1 MQTSTARAANVNL
14 SRRAFLRQ
22 AGAALGA
29 VAGLRVAEAL
39 AQSIPGSA
47 PASGKQRHNVLFLP
61 IDDLN
66 THLGCYGNKVV
77 QTPNIDKLAAQ
88 GVRFTRAY
96 APYASCLPSRAS
108 FMSGWYPERTEVLD
122 FSPKA
127 RDGKMKDVVYLG
139 QHFRDNG
146 CFTARLDKVFHIGA
160 DDALSWDVTE
170 EPIRDQKP
178 MWTGMEVEALG
189 LKDRVLKDG
198 RYDKVKGEKGPYTML
213 DVEDEVLFDGMKTAR
228 AIELLEQS
236 AKDGKPFFLA
246 CGYRRPHLPWIAP
259 RKYFGLYPPEKI
271 VLPPPNPNDT
281 ERVPEAD
288 HREMIAHYYA
298 CITYMDA
305 QVGRL
310 LDALD
315 RLKLRDRTI
324 VVLFGD
330 NGYCL
335 GERGMH
341 FGKGNLWERS
351 LWVPLIVS
359 MPGAARN
366 SRTCERS
373 VGLIDLY
380 PTLVELCGLPQPKS
394 GLQGRSLAPF
404 LSGDSPTWKD
414 QTISV
419 HPLAKGSLGRS
430 VRTDRYRYSEDGSG
444 TPLELID
451 YDADPYECKNLA
463 NDPQYAE
470 LRAKLRAI
478 LHEDRR

>member
-1 MQTSTARAANVNL
+1 MPRKI
-14 SRRAFLRQ
+14 SRRDLLSA
-22 AGAALGA
+22 AGAAALTL
-29 VAGLRVAEAL
+29 AGTRSSSRAL
-39 AQSIPGSA
+39 AGALPQPTKAAVG
-47 PASGKQRHNVLFLP
+47 QRYNVLFLP

-66 THLGCYGNKVV
+66 PHLGCYGNKVV
-77 QTPNIDKLAAQ
+77 QTPNIDRLAAR
-88 GVRFTRAY
+88 GVRFTQVY
-96 APYASCLPSRAS
+96 AQVASCLPSRAS
-108 FMSGWYPERTEVLD
+108 FMSGWYPERTGVLD

-127 RDGKMKDVVYLG
+127 RDGRMKDVVYLG

-146 CFTARLDKVFHIGA
+146 YFAARLDKVFHIGA
-160 DDALSWDVTE
+160 DDALSWDVSE
-170 EPIRDQKP
+170 EPIREKKP

-189 LKDRVLKDG
+189 LQARVLKEG
-198 RYDKVKGEKGPYTML
+198 RYDKVKGEKGPYAVL
-213 DVEDEVLFDGMKTAR
+213 DAKDEELFDGMKTTR

-236 AKDGKPFFLA
+236 AKDKKPFFLA

-259 RKYFGLYPPEKI
+259 KKYFDLYPPEKI

-315 RLKLRDRTI
+315 QLKLRDSTI

-359 MPGAARN
+359 MPGAARGGQA
-366 SRTCERS
+366 CQRS

-380 PTLVELCGLPQPKS
+380 PTLVEACGLPQPKS
-394 GLQGRSLAPF
+394 GLQGHSLVPLLGGESAA
-404 LSGDSPTWKD
+404 WKD
-414 QTISV
+414 QTVSV
-419 HPLAKGSLGRS
+419 YPLKGGIGRS
-430 VRTDRYRYSEDGSG
+430 VRTDRYRYTEDGSG
-444 TPLELID
+444 APLEFID
-451 YDADPYECKNLA
+451 HQADPYEWKNLA
-463 NDPQYAE
+463 ADPQHAD
-470 LRAKLRAI
+470 LRARLRAV
-478 LHEDRR
+478 LHEGRV